1 MKTGLKFK
9 DQYHLKNF
17 NGLLNQAVLLQQKEY
32 NIGGFKIQSDDHE
45 DAFITP
51 ENERYF
57 AGGVRVR
64 SIKVDVFLLQRF
76 KKR

>member
-1 MKTGLKFK
+1 
-9 DQYHLKNF
+9 
-17 NGLLNQAVLLQQKEY
+17 LLQQKEY

-51 ENERYF
+51 ENERYCV
-57 AGGVRVR
+57 GGVRVR
-64 SIKVDVFLLQRF
+64 SIKVDVFLLQGF